1 MILTQSRC
9 TDQRKT
15 VPFSEVVTE
24 LIFSSFCDYDEE
36 HGLYVSRMLVEDRVA
51 ERVTNACFMPIIVSP
66 LSLSLSLSLFIF
78 FYYRTVHAILLF
90 TFLFRFLLFSF
101 CFPSLPL
108 SLYLAS
114 LTSFLCFFVYLFR
127 YQFSHLCSVYLSLLF
142 NPYPWVG
149 IDQWAKS
156 NGRCQRTVHWGT
168 VFDHSQYTC
177 EVQCNRLTNLQCVFN
192 SNIDPHDVGR
202 VAWHIAR
209 GSDRFRKSIRHSQ
222 CRAIHHPGITVRIQ
236 SVVAICVFSGR
247 IRRRLATT
255 TPTTTSI
262 RRGRFAVRVAASS
275 SWAG

>member
-1 MILTQSRC
+1 MTRSMAFTLVACWSR
-9 TDQRKT
+9 T
-15 VPFSEVVTE
+15 VLPSE
-24 LIFSSFCDYDEE
+24 
-36 HGLYVSRMLVEDRVA
+36 SRMHVLCRLLSL
-51 ERVTNACFMPIIVSP
+51 RF
-66 LSLSLSLSLFIF
+66 LSLSLSLYLSFFITVQYTLSLSSRF
-78 FYYRTVHAILLF
+78 FFHFCYLHFAFHLF
-90 TFLFRFLLFSF
+90 PFLF
-101 CFPSLPL
+101 L
-108 SLYLAS
+108 SYLS
-114 LTSFLCFFVYLFR
+114 PPFLCFFVHLFR
-127 YQFSHLCSVYLSLLF
+127 YQFFHLCSVYLSLLF

-168 VFDHSQYTC
+168 VFDHSRYTC
-177 EVQCNRLTNLQCVFN
+177 EVQCNMLTNLQCVFN
-192 SNIDPHDVGR
+192 SNNDPHDVGR

-222 CRAIHHPGITVRIQ
+222 GRAIHHPGITVRIQ

>member
-1 MILTQSRC
+1 MTRSMAFTLVACWSR
-9 TDQRKT
+9 T
-15 VPFSEVVTE
+15 VLPSE
-24 LIFSSFCDYDEE
+24 
-36 HGLYVSRMLVEDRVA
+36 SRMHVLCRLLSL
-51 ERVTNACFMPIIVSP
+51 RF

-78 FYYRTVHAILLF
+78 FYYRTVHTIPLF
-90 TFLFRFLLFSF
+90 TFFLHFYCLHFAFHLFPFLF
-101 CFPSLPL
+101 L
-108 SLYLAS
+108 SYLS
-114 LTSFLCFFVYLFR
+114 PPFLCFFVYLFR

-262 RRGRFAVRVAASS
+262 FRGRFAVRVAASS